1 MPENIKKI
9 VATIILCI
17 LVGLVL
23 EYVYIESQPKDS
35 DLDGW
40 TDVEEQEA
48 GTSPFDSDTD
58 DDGIKDPE
66 DPTPLHP
73 GILTSD
79 EQKLKDYKYMEYDI
93 EVLYSWS
100 SNKTHLEHIRLE
112 DVRIPE
118 GSTMIKFK
126 ETRIGY
132 GVQRWCTYQINAS
145 ALQVIDFFLR
155 NMIHDGW
162 HAYPAWL
169 LYGEIGSKIGSWG
182 PFYFAG
188 GISEMNMHFTK
199 ERYEVTI
206 VVVGLEEDDYSQFT
220 IVYSYPI

>member
-1 MPENIKKI
+1 M
-9 VATIILCI
+9 
-17 LVGLVL
+17 
-23 EYVYIESQPKDS
+23 D
-35 DLDGW
+35 
-40 TDVEEQEA
+40 
-48 GTSPFDSDTD
+48 
-58 DDGIKDPE
+58 
-66 DPTPLHP
+66 
-73 GILTSD
+73 
-79 EQKLKDYKYMEYDI
+79 MEYDI

-126 ETRIGY
+126 ETWAGY
-132 GVQRWCTYQINAS
+132 GEQRWCTYQINAS

-188 GISEMNMHFTK
+188 GISEMNMQFTK

>member
-1 MPENIKKI
+1 MPDLKRT
-9 VATIILCI
+9 VAAIILCI
-17 LVGLVL
+17 LVGLIL
-23 EYVYIESQPKDS
+23 GIYIESQPKDS

-79 EQKLKDYKYMEYDI
+79 EQKLKDYKYVEYDI

-126 ETRIGY
+126 ETWVGY
-132 GVQRWCTYQINAS
+132 GEQRWCTYEINAS

-155 NMIHDGW
+155 NMVHDGW
-162 HAYPAWL
+162 HTHPGY
-169 LYGEIGSKIGSWG
+169 YIKYDRTSWA
-182 PFYFAG
+182 PFNFV
-188 GISEMNMHFTK
+188 GISGMDMHFMK
-199 ERYEVTI
+199 NSDAKGEYITI
-206 VVVGLEEDDYSQFT
+206 VVVGLEEDDHSQFT
-220 IVYSYPI
+220 IVYGYPI